1 MQIRNTQ
8 LGRLASS
15 CIGMRD
21 PIVSVILLFPGQK
34 GTKRLV
40 EQYGDALLCV
50 RYRTDEKRGLRL
62 KTVELIVGEKPLRTG
77 SKYQDEEMVNLIV
90 AYGETILRDQLKSLG
105 GRWNPK
111 DKLWQVEFG
120 AIRGI
125 PELVERIV
133 QPETSTLHGL

>member
-1 MQIRNTQ
+1 MIILIYILQ
-8 LGRLASS
+8 RL
-15 CIGMRD
+15 
-21 PIVSVILLFPGQK
+21 P
-34 GTKRLV
+34 
-40 EQYGDALLCV
+40 YDALLCV

-105 GRWNPK
+105 RWNPK
-111 DKLWQVEFG
+111 EKLWQVEFG

-133 QPETSTLHGL
+133 QPETWAVIYLVVTTLN

>member
-1 MQIRNTQ
+1 MLRTYETR
-8 LGRLASS
+8 GHASS
-15 CIGMRD
+15 
-21 PIVSVILLFPGQK
+21 
-34 GTKRLV
+34 T
-40 EQYGDALLCV
+40 DALLCV

-77 SKYQDEEMVNLIV
+77 SKYRDEEMVNLIV
-90 AYGETILRDQLKSLG
+90 AYGETLLRDQLKSLG

-111 DKLWQVEFG
+111 EKLWQVEFG

-133 QPETSTLHGL
+133 QPGTSTLHGLQ